1 MSGPLTRLG
10 VAVLIGLAG
19 LGGVLFFTIGLIRRT
34 REAGERARAEL
45 DRFFSLSLD
54 LLCISSA
61 KGHFTRVNP
70 AWETTLGW
78 TMAELTTRPFLDF
91 VHPDDIDKTMAAVE
105 QQMLRGEAVLSF
117 VNRYRCRDGSYRWL
131 QWKSA
136 PRPVDGLM
144 YAAAR
149 DVTADREASRAL
161 ERHATQL
168 TGLNR
173 ELEAFSYS
181 VSHDLRAPLRAIN
194 GFSQALLD
202 DCAGQ
207 LDETGRGHLNRVRQ
221 ATQRMGA
228 LIDDLL
234 NLARVTQADLQVI
247 PVSLSALAEELAR
260 ELSATDPA
268 RDVDWQIEP
277 NVWVHG
283 DARLLRIA
291 LENLFSN
298 AWKFTAK
305 REQTLIEFRTVDH
318 HGMPAYLVRDNG
330 AGFDTAYAGKL
341 FGTFQRLHT
350 DREFPG
356 NGVGLATVQRIIHRH
371 GGSLSASGIVDGGA
385 TFTFTLAAPDA
396 AAAEPFGQT
405 AGRQVE

>member
-1 MSGPLTRLG
+1 M
-10 VAVLIGLAG
+10 VALVGLAG
-19 LGGVLFFTIGLIRRT
+19 LGAGLFFTT
-34 REAGERARAEL
+34 RLVRQTRAVGENARAEL

-54 LLCISSA
+54 LLCIASA
-61 KGHFTRVNP
+61 QQGHFTRVNP

-78 TMAELTTRPFLDF
+78 TTEELTTRPFLDF
-91 VHPDDIDKTMAAVE
+91 VHPDDISKTLAAVE
-105 QQMLRGEAVLSF
+105 QQMVRGEAVLSF

-149 DVTADREASRAL
+149 DVTADRAASLAL
-161 ERHATQL
+161 ERHARQL
-168 TGLNR
+168 TVLNR

-181 VSHDLRAPLRAIN
+181 VSHDLRAPLRAID

-207 LDETGRGHLNRVRQ
+207 LDETGRGHLHRVRQ

-234 NLARVTQADLQVI
+234 NLARVTRADLEVI
-247 PVSLSALAEELAR
+247 PVSLSALAAEVAR

-268 RDVDWQIEP
+268 RVVDWQIEP
-277 NVWVHG
+277 NIWAHG

-305 REQTLIEFRTVDH
+305 REHTRIEFQTVDQ
-318 HGMPAYLVRDNG
+318 HGMRAYRVRDNG
-330 AGFDTAYAGKL
+330 AGFDPAHAGKL

-371 GGSLSASGIVDGGA
+371 GGALSAAGTVDGGA
-385 TFTFTLAAPDA
+385 AFTFTLAASDA
-396 AAAEPFGQT
+396 AGAAGSFGET